1 MADVVTFTCQS
12 CTYEG
17 EALESDGFY
26 YCSACGE
33 KNLDVVDTG
42 AEEEDAIGAGIY
54 LASHQRRTA
63 APTDAVY
70 VQPISQCNPSQSNF
84 LRKLGLE
91 DDSQVKVKAE
101 NVDQSQ
107 CDSSNP
113 ADFGGS
119 AVVSIEQYYKEI
131 RLRYIMGLQMMIE
144 LQCEALVKEFKVT
157 PLICG
162 LVGPI
167 WLRFVSKTG
176 VFDDDWADKAIHDSE
191 MQNEGNNVKFSFL
204 LNISATLE

>member
-1 MADVVTFTCQS
+1 MGDVLTFTCQS
-12 CTYEG
+12 CNYEG
-17 EALESDGFY
+17 EALESEGFY
-26 YCSACGE
+26 YCNGCGE

-42 AEEEDAIGAGIY
+42 ADEEDAIGTGIY
-54 LASHQRRTA
+54 LASHQRRT
-63 APTDAVY
+63 TDAVY
-70 VQPISQCNPSQSNF
+70 VRPISQCNPSSQANL
-84 LRKLGLE
+84 LRNLGLQ

-107 CDSSNP
+107 RDLSNP

-119 AVVSIEQYYKEI
+119 TAVSIEQYYKEI

-144 LQCEALVKEFKVT
+144 IQCEALVKEFKVT

-176 VFDDDWADKAIHDSE
+176 VFDDDWADKAIHESE

-204 LNISATLE
+204 LYISATLQ